1 VFIPGVTWEL
11 KWVKKERGKSRRR
24 TCGWGPEHEGQML
37 ISGEG
42 KGGASQL
49 GLPAFC
55 CVDSVIQWYKNFSLE
70 YPRMFSLIIW
80 LYYRKYCFRWHMMLP
95 CRGFHIFLKDLE
107 GFHSGFLNGDSI
119 KIIIIIIIIIILPK
133 LHWNLR
139 YVSEISSRHST
150 KII

>member
-1 VFIPGVTWEL
+1 
-11 KWVKKERGKSRRR
+11 
-24 TCGWGPEHEGQML
+24 ML

-70 YPRMFSLIIW
+70 YPR
-80 LYYRKYCFRWHMMLP
+80 
-95 CRGFHIFLKDLE
+95 
-107 GFHSGFLNGDSI
+107 
-119 KIIIIIIIIIILPK
+119 IIIIIPPK

-139 YVSEISSRHST
+139 YVLEISSRHST

>member
-1 VFIPGVTWEL
+1 VQHTSHKKFVVFIPGVTWEL

-70 YPRMFSLIIW
+70 YPR
-80 LYYRKYCFRWHMMLP
+80 
-95 CRGFHIFLKDLE
+95 
-107 GFHSGFLNGDSI
+107 
-119 KIIIIIIIIIILPK
+119 IIIIIPPK
-133 LHWNLR
+133 LH
-139 YVSEISSRHST
+139 
-150 KII
+150 

>member
-119 KIIIIIIIIIILPK
+119 KIIIIIIIIILPK